1 MEAETMLGEKIND
14 ESLSLVKRRA
24 FMKLPLSERR
34 RLMAEQ
40 AEQLAAHYEQDSSW
54 REIEGGDDIIEY

>member
-14 ESLSLVKRRA
+14 ESLLLVKRCA

>member
-1 MEAETMLGEKIND
+1 MLGEKIND

-40 AEQLAAHYEQDSSW
+40 AQQLAAHYEQDTAW
-54 REIEGGDDIIEY
+54 REIESGADIVEY